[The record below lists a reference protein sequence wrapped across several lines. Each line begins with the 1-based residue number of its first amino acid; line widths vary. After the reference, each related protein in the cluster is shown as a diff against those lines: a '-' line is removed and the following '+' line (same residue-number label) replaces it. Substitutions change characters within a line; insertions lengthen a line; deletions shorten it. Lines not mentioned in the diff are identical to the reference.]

1 MLSEFKSP
9 NTGLWFTYSKT
20 EPICRPK
27 EKKLFMKLGRRNNKN
42 SREKK
47 RRVFLLKEGSTS
59 TSTTSSKYSQQQLQ

>member
-27 EKKLFMKLGRRNNKN
+27 EKKLFMKLGRRNNKK
-42 SREKK
+42 RKEKK
-47 RRVFLLKEGSTS
+47 GFF
-59 TSTTSSKYSQQQLQ
+59 Y

>member
-27 EKKLFMKLGRRNNKN
+27 EKKLFMKLGGRNNKK
-42 SREKK
+42 RKEKK
-47 RRVFLLKEGSTS
+47 GFFIKRG
-59 TSTTSSKYSQQQLQ
+59 KY

>member
-27 EKKLFMKLGRRNNKN
+27 EKKLFMKLGRRNNKK
-42 SREKK
+42 KK
-47 RRVFLLKEGSTS
+47 RREGFLLKEGSTS
-59 TSTTSSKYSQQQLQ
+59 TTSSKYLQQQLQ